1 MSKQEVKASCL
12 VGAALLLPMRQA
24 DEKER
29 YNMER
34 KYTVEQMNAY
44 QNAFDYFNHK
54 LFGDA
59 LTQVVLT
66 LNRSR
71 NVYGY
76 FCPAVWT
83 DGNEIKAAEIAL
95 NPDFIQNGDEER
107 TMREVYSTL
116 VHEMC
121 HLWQEMEGTAPRR
134 CYHNKDFAAKMEFV
148 GLMTSNTGKESG
160 KRTGQNMSHYIIP
173 GGAYDKAFAEM
184 PEEYIL
190 PFKTCFSL
198 QKNRKKVKA
207 SAKVTYICPICGQ
220 KVRGKEGLNIVCG
233 DCKVVM
239 PASKI

>member
-1 MSKQEVKASCL
+1 
-12 VGAALLLPMRQA
+12 MRNGGLIMTQ
-24 DEKER
+24 
-29 YNMER
+29 ER

-83 DGNEIKAAEIAL
+83 DGGELKAAEIAL
-95 NPDFIQNGDEER
+95 NPDFIAEGDEER
-107 TMREVYSTL
+107 TIKEVYSTL

-134 CYHNKDFAAKMEFV
+134 CYHNKDFAEKMEYV
-148 GLMTSNTGKESG
+148 GLMTSNTGKEGG
-160 KRTGQNMSHYIIP
+160 KRTGQNMSHYIIEN
-173 GGAYDKAFAEM
+173 GAYDKAFAEM
-184 PEEYIL
+184 PAEYTL
-190 PFKTCFSL
+190 PFKTCFSM
-198 QKNRKKVKA
+198 QKNRKKVKKA
-207 SAKVTYICPICGQ
+207 PAKVTYVCPICGQ

-239 PASKI
+239 PASKN